1 MLCGPSAPIGL
12 CTPINHPFVGL
23 ADTVDEE
30 IPNNHLE
37 CIKNRGKSFF
47 INRMDVGRIFEL
59 FEQALIDLRWVI
71 FLTAGF
77 QPITIN
83 PNQDSR
89 IPTKSH
95 QVTGVTI
102 H

>member
-37 CIKNRGKSFF
+37 CIETAVNHLPLTGW
-47 INRMDVGRIFEL
+47 MLVGFSNHL
-59 FEQALIDLRWVI
+59 SKL
-71 FLTAGF
+71 
-77 QPITIN
+77 
-83 PNQDSR
+83 
-89 IPTKSH
+89 
-95 QVTGVTI
+95 
-102 H
+102 